1 MDRTICANE
10 SSRGRGFSASLRL
23 TVFGPAGLRGEGAGS
38 GLRGSRH
45 GGVGFC
51 GLWRSWMCFR
61 FTKTLWPG
69 GYPPDPHPT
78 AARRAHG
85 ARSAGQDHRMAHA
98 GHTATANRSAVP
110 SAPPPRFRGS
120 IIRREDVEFPGRE
133 TLNRGYSYP
142 SWGRVRAL
150 QAIPRPRIPPDRP
163 QNAQNGRECGF
174 PGFGGHGAWM
184 PATSRPKT
192 HPRADPQAR
201 AGQGQAPGGPSRI
214 TSAGSSA
221 RTGLRSA
228 VAPAT
233 GFERWSTSPAAA
245 PVAGR
250 KRRGQRGQSPPPAS
264 AGDARSVA
272 PRSTLACLP

>member
-1 MDRTICANE
+1 MTLPRP
-10 SSRGRGFSASLRL
+10 GRR
-23 TVFGPAGLRGEGAGS
+23 
-38 GLRGSRH
+38 
-45 GGVGFC
+45 
-51 GLWRSWMCFR
+51 R
-61 FTKTLWPG
+61 F
-69 GYPPDPHPT
+69 
-78 AARRAHG
+78 
-85 ARSAGQDHRMAHA
+85 
-98 GHTATANRSAVP
+98 
-110 SAPPPRFRGS
+110 
-120 IIRREDVEFPGRE
+120 DVEFPGRE
-133 TLNRGYSYP
+133 TRNRGYSYP

-150 QAIPRPRIPPDRP
+150 QAIPRPRISPDRP
-163 QNAQNGRECGF
+163 QNAQNGRECNF

-228 VAPAT
+228 VDPAT

-272 PRSTLACLP
+272 PRSTLLTALKSVQPALGGAAETASQSTVRSSVYRTVAGKLPRPLGRQPQGR